1 VTPAGPAG
9 PAGPAAG
16 RDAGRALRK
25 QVPRASQADWAP
37 PRDRRDPV
45 KILVGQEK
53 DRVKE
58 LIPVR
63 HQRMAESAFTF
74 LRGAAAVMASDLATT
89 PTTGITVQA
98 CGDAHLMNFGVYAS
112 PERDLLFDVNDF
124 DETLPAPWEWD
135 VKRLAASLVV
145 AAQGNG
151 FAIDDCRRIA
161 EQAAASYRKQLRAF
175 AGMTDQA
182 VFYSRLNARTVLR
195 TFNSAQQRRKTRK
208 SFKADTQRTSLQAY
222 DKLCETVDG
231 KVTIVDDP
239 PLITHSHVAGIAD
252 SLRAYKATLHEDVE
266 LLLDRYTMLDYARK
280 VVGVGS
286 VGTRCYIGAFQGS
299 SSRDVL
305 MLQVKEA
312 QRSVLEPYARKSV
325 YRNQG
330 RRVVAGQRK
339 MQAASDVFLGFCAGP
354 DGRDYYWRQLRDMKG
369 SADIAAMTVAELGSY
384 GAACAWTLAL
394 AHANTGDRFQI
405 AGYLGSGKA
414 FDGAIGQ
421 FALDYAEQNASDYA
435 EFKQA
440 IAKGVLK
447 ELHSVTIW
455 E

>member
-1 VTPAGPAG
+1 VTSADQRA
-9 PAGPAAG
+9 
-16 RDAGRALRK
+16 AGRALRK

-37 PRDRRDPV
+37 PKNRRDPV
-45 KILVGQEK
+45 KILQAQEK
-53 DRVKE
+53 TRVAE
-58 LIPVR
+58 LVPVR
-63 HQRMAESAFTF
+63 HQRMAQSPFTF
-74 LRGAAAVMASDLATT
+74 LRGAAAVMANDLAGT
-89 PTTGITVQA
+89 PATGIIVQA

-151 FAIDDCRRIA
+151 FETEDCRGIVTS
-161 EQAAASYRKQLRAF
+161 AAASYRNQMHAF
-175 AGMTDQA
+175 AEMTDMA
-182 VFYSRLNARTVLR
+182 VFYERMNAEAVLR
-195 TFNSAQQRRKTRK
+195 TLNDAQERRTMRK

-222 DKLCETVDG
+222 DKLCTTVDG
-231 KVTIVDDP
+231 KVQIKDDP
-239 PLITHSHVAGIAD
+239 PLITHEHVDGIED
-252 SLRAYKATLHEDVE
+252 TFRAYRSTLHEDVE
-266 LLLDRYTMLDYARK
+266 LLLDHYTMLDYARK

-299 SSRDVL
+299 SARDVL
-305 MLQVKEA
+305 ILQIKEA
-312 QRSVLEPYARKSV
+312 QQSVLEPYTRRSL

-339 MQAASDVFLGFCAGP
+339 MQAASDVFLGYCAGS

-369 SADIAAMTVAELGSY
+369 SADVAALTVGELSSY

-405 AGYLGSGKA
+405 AGYLGTGA
-414 FDGAIGQ
+414 VFDGALAE
-421 FALDYAEQNASDYA
+421 FALGYAGQNAADYGA
-435 EFKQA
+435 FKKA
-440 IAKGVLK
+440 IADGVL
-447 ELHSVTIW
+447 TT
-455 E
+455 